1 MSEDR
6 EFVVAGVD
14 THRDDHVAAVIDSA
28 GRLLGVASFSADTR
42 GYGEL
47 LGWARSWGEVSSM
60 GVEGTASYGA
70 GLARYLA
77 AADLRVVEVIRPNR
91 QTRRRRGKSD
101 SADAEATVRCF

>member
-1 MSEDR
+1 MSEDQ

-14 THRDDHVAAVIDSA
+14 THRDDHVAAVIDGA

-47 LGWARSWGEVSSM
+47 LGWARSWGEVSSV

-101 SADAEATVRCF
+101 SRRR